1 MSQNEINYKTN
12 SATILSLMD
21 SFEKKRLNLNPGF
34 QRKSVW
40 VEKDRSKLIDS
51 IIRNYPIPA
60 IFLYKRK
67 NDNGELIYDVIDG
80 KQRLESIFMFTGLMK
95 GKFISKTTLP
105 ENNEEIEIDWNYL
118 KKRKLQSLIE
128 ERQIATIEV
137 DGNIGDIIDVFVR
150 INSTG
155 KSLTNAEKQHAK
167 YSKSPFL
174 KLAIQIASKYEKY
187 FVRNGIISSNQV
199 SRMKH
204 VELVCEIMFSIY
216 KDDVINKKAA
226 LDSIMDKRDLTQRQL
241 TLTKTRTIKAINRVA
256 ALFPKLDQTRF
267 NKLSDYYILVFLI
280 AKYEADGYI
289 LLDKKRNRLANEILV
304 EFSKGIDVVR
314 EKQRKFKTPTLDEQM
329 YVDYLLTVAQA
340 TDEKSQRSKRM
351 KIIDGL
357 FNSLFAVKDT
367 QRIFSTEQRRILW
380 HSSGE
385 KKCTYPGCKT
395 VLGWNDFTIDHIDSH
410 SRGGKSILK
419 NAALMCQ
426 KHNSKKGNRK
436 R

>member
-1 MSQNEINYKTN
+1 
-12 SATILSLMD
+12 
-21 SFEKKRLNLNPGF
+21 
-34 QRKSVW
+34 
-40 VEKDRSKLIDS
+40 
-51 IIRNYPIPA
+51 
-60 IFLYKRK
+60 
-67 NDNGELIYDVIDG
+67 
-80 KQRLESIFMFTGLMK
+80 
-95 GKFISKTTLP
+95 
-105 ENNEEIEIDWNYL
+105 
-118 KKRKLQSLIE
+118 
-128 ERQIATIEV
+128 
-137 DGNIGDIIDVFVR
+137 
-150 INSTG
+150 
-155 KSLTNAEKQHAK
+155 
-167 YSKSPFL
+167 
-174 KLAIQIASKYEKY
+174 
-187 FVRNGIISSNQV
+187 
-199 SRMKH
+199 
-204 VELVCEIMFSIY
+204 
-216 KDDVINKKAA
+216 
-226 LDSIMDKRDLTQRQL
+226 
-241 TLTKTRTIKAINRVA
+241 
-256 ALFPKLDQTRF
+256 
-267 NKLSDYYILVFLI
+267 LVFLI